1 MENMEKQKRS
11 ITVET
16 FKKMFKEKKIEIAKV
31 KGLLNTKVITLDE
44 YDYIL
49 GKKEV

>member
-1 MENMEKQKRS
+1 MDGKNYS
-11 ITVET
+11 IFIET
-16 FKKMFKEKKIEIAKV
+16 LKKMYAEKKIDISKI
-31 KGLLNTKVITLDE
+31 KRHYTQGIINLDE

>member
-1 MENMEKQKRS
+1 MENKYS
-11 ITVET
+11 IVIET
-16 FKKMFKEKKIEIAKV
+16 FRTMFKEKKIEIAKV
-31 KGLLNTKVITLDE
+31 KGLLNNKVITLDE

>member
-1 MENMEKQKRS
+1 MEKQKEYS
-11 ITVET
+11 IAVET

-31 KGLLNTKVITLDE
+31 KGLLNAKVITLDE

>member
-1 MENMEKQKRS
+1 MENKYS
-11 ITVET
+11 IVVET
-16 FKKMFKEKKIEIAKV
+16 LRKMFEEKKIEIAKV
-31 KGLLNTKVITLDE
+31 KGLLNSKVITLDE

>member
-1 MENMEKQKRS
+1 MKKQKEYS

-16 FKKMFKEKKIEIAKV
+16 FKKMFKEKKLEIAKV
-31 KGLLNTKVITLDE
+31 KGLLNGKVITLDE